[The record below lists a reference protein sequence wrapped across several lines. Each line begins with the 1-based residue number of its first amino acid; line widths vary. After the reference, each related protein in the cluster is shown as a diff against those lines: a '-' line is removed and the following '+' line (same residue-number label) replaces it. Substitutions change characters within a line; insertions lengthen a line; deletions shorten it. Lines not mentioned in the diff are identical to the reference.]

1 MIVLSR
7 LDEYFKGKTKNI
19 SFIEIKPGNFV
30 DVNGY
35 QVTEDIPLPIVVD
48 DLIDEVRESDNVDEI
63 KFASFING
71 IVYTLGVDPEFK
83 YFKEYS
89 DILYSYDKK
98 IEDYIIY
105 KGLNY
110 INEENLEI
118 GMIWLRAINY
128 INSKNLFGRYNY
140 ALAIA
145 ERAKKAFSLEDTELG
160 KEFLESS
167 TEILEEIV
175 NEDPDYHLAHY
186 KLGYHYRSKK
196 EFKKSQLTWDKFLRL
211 GEEEELMDEVRACLE
226 DMKDEVIFEEGS
238 SLILEG
244 YSDKGLEKL
253 LEIKDKYE
261 SWSNLSFMIGLGYR
275 STGEYKKA
283 KIYFKQV
290 LELNPNQ
297 VDALNELGLCS
308 VYLGEVDEALDY
320 FTKAIELSP
329 NDFEIMCNRGMT
341 YLQSNNVKSAKK
353 DIMKAYEINSND
365 EITLACVNELDKH
378 TM

>member
-19 SFIEIKPGNFV
+19 SFIEIKPGSFV

-35 QVTEDIPLPIVVD
+35 EVTDDIPLPIVVD
-48 DLIDEVRESDNVDEI
+48 DLINEVRENDNTDEI
-63 KFASFING
+63 NFASFING
-71 IVYTLGVDPEFK
+71 IIYTLGVDPKFQ

-110 INEENLEI
+110 INEDNLEI

-128 INSKNLFGRYNY
+128 INSENLFGRYNY

-145 ERAKKAFSLEDTELG
+145 ERAKKAILLEDTELG
-160 KEFLESS
+160 KVFLDSS
-167 TEILEEIV
+167 TEILEDIV
-175 NEDPDYHLAHY
+175 NKDPSYHLAHY

-196 EFKKSQLTWDKFLRL
+196 EFKKSELTWEKFLRL
-211 GEEEELMDEVRACLE
+211 GKEEELMDEVRTCLE
-226 DMKDEVIFEEGS
+226 EMKDDVIFEEGS

-244 YSDKGLEKL
+244 YSEQGLEKL
-253 LEIKDKYE
+253 LEIKDGYE
-261 SWSNLSFMIGLGYR
+261 SWAELSFMIGLGHR
-275 STGEYKKA
+275 ATGQYDKA
-283 KIYFKQV
+283 RNYFKEV
-290 LELNPNQ
+290 IKLNPNQ
-297 VDALNELGLCS
+297 ADALNELGLCS
-308 VYLGEVDEALDY
+308 VYLGEVDKALDY

-341 YLQSNNVKSAKK
+341 YLQTNKIEDAKK
-353 DIMKAYEINSND
+353 DIMKAYEINPND
-365 EITLACVNELDKH
+365 EITISCVNELDKY
-378 TM
+378 TI